1 MMDLNIL
8 WDKVASVF
16 MEITLSLYNIVEKI
30 FQMQMLQSILNIFK
44 GIGMIMVAVVEA
56 FLRVLKMLIH

>member
-1 MMDLNIL
+1 MFNLDTL
-8 WDKVASVF
+8 WEKIASVF
-16 MEITLSLYNIVEKI
+16 MEIMLSLYNIVEKI
-30 FQMQMLQSILNIFK
+30 FQIQMLQSVLNIFK

>member
-1 MMDLNIL
+1 MMDLNTL

-30 FQMQMLQSILNIFK
+30 FQIQMLQSILNIFK

-56 FLRVLKMLIH
+56 ILRVLKMLIH

>member
-16 MEITLSLYNIVEKI
+16 MEITLSLYNIVENI
-30 FQMQMLQSILNIFK
+30 FQIQMLQSILNIFK

>member
-1 MMDLNIL
+1 MDLNTL

-16 MEITLSLYNIVEKI
+16 MEIVLSLYNIIEKI
-30 FQMQMLQSILNIFK
+30 FQIQMLQSILNIFK

-56 FLRVLKMLIH
+56 ILRVLKMLIH